1 MKDILARNILLLGAL
16 EEVIAAAEA
25 KGLKLIL
32 LKGAAL
38 LAGGVYGPGE
48 RQMTDVDILVRPR
61 DEKAFDVLLKGLG
74 FEPMEGSSQAYSRP
88 SSLIPHPSA
97 LSPHPSSLSLAP
109 PVLID
114 LHTGLW
120 HEKDTEALWHR
131 SARMREEMRAPALGL
146 EDQLLHL
153 ASHALLYHGR
163 LEPRT
168 IEDLARL
175 LGFVY
180 MKKSR
185 ADFWRLAG
193 DIASAANLKPALHP
207 VLARLSGAHPALVSP
222 KELAAFE
229 PRGAGRLKR
238 LFFEKAAERY
248 SRLLEYFLPG
258 LHRPELFAKYLFPGK
273 AFLEKRYGR
282 SSWTNRF
289 WRPIQLLRAIL
300 KKDD

>member
-16 EEVIAAAEA
+16 DEVITAAEEKA
-25 KGLKLIL
+25 LKLIL

-38 LAGGVYGPGE
+38 LAEGVYGPGE
-48 RQMTDVDILVRPR
+48 RDMTDIDILVRPA
-61 DEKAFDVLLKGLG
+61 DEKAFDALLKGLG
-74 FEPMEGSSQAYSRP
+74 FEHMEGSSQAYARQ
-88 SSLIPHPSA
+88 A
-97 LSPHPSSLSLAP
+97 GEKAP

-131 SARMREEMRAPALGL
+131 SARMREEMRAPSLGP

-168 IEDLARL
+168 ITDLARL

-185 ADFWRLAG
+185 ADFWRLAA
-193 DIASAANLKPALHP
+193 DIASGEELKPALYP
-207 VLARLSGAHPALVSP
+207 VLARVAGAHPELVS
-222 KELAAFE
+222 KQELAAFE

-238 LFFEKAAERY
+238 LFFEKAAERH

-258 LHRPELFAKYLFPGK
+258 LHRPVLFAKYLFPGRE
-273 AFLEKRYGR
+273 FLDKRYGR
-282 SSWTNRF
+282 SSWTNHL

>member
-16 EEVIAAAEA
+16 DEVITAAEGKA
-25 KGLKLIL
+25 LKLIL

-48 RQMTDVDILVRPR
+48 RQMTDIDILVRPS
-61 DEKAFDVLLKGLG
+61 DEQAFDALLKGLG
-74 FEPMEGSSQAYSRP
+74 FEQMEGSSQAYSRRAGP
-88 SSLIPHPSA
+88 S
-97 LSPHPSSLSLAP
+97 AP

-114 LHTGLW
+114 LHTVLRQ
-120 HEKDTEALWHR
+120 ERDTEALWHR

-146 EDQLLHL
+146 EDQFLHL
-153 ASHALLYHGR
+153 ASHPLLHHGR
-163 LEPRT
+163 LEARN
-168 IEDLARL
+168 IADLARL

-185 ADFWRLAG
+185 ADFWRQAC
-193 DIASAANLKPALHP
+193 DIASAADLKPALCP
-207 VLARLSGAHPALVSP
+207 VLARLSAAHPELVS
-222 KELAAFE
+222 KQELAAFE
-229 PRGAGRLKR
+229 PHGAGRLKR
-238 LFFEKAAERY
+238 FFFEKAAARH

-289 WRPIQLLRAIL
+289 WRPIQLIRAIL